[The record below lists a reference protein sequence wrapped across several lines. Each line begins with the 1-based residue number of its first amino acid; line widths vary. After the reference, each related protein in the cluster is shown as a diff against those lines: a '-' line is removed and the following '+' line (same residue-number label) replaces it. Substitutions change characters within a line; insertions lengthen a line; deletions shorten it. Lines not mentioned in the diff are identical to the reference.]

1 MFAGSAAAAVV
12 LAVVAELAGT
22 QRQPAVNLAAG
33 CALALGGL
41 VVLLAGTA
49 WLAGVLLVVAAATRY
64 AATAGIADGV
74 AFLHRAFLVHALV
87 VVTAA
92 ASVSRTARSAALR
105 AGRWLIVGLAYVAA
119 VDRDLAQATPWTLA
133 VGLGAIVVTV
143 AAGVAHRWPWLLVV
157 AASAGTATW
166 ALAASVAR
174 TNGWFDISTLLQLYV
189 GGLVAVVVSIAAWA
203 WYARRAAS
211 LSSGDL
217 LRDDGRGGV
226 RLAFRGEHGEF
237 EDIAGE
243 RFAAAPG
250 ESTVLVDL
258 GGDLGEVLLAHGS
271 PGLETRQFR
280 DVPLDDRMTD
290 GLRLVASN
298 RRAAQTLRSQASEV
312 AASAQRLRIADE
324 LVAAQLSSELERMV
338 VPRIERAV
346 EELDGDPS
354 DVAAQARVSLAL
366 VVDEIEGLAAGLVPV
381 ALDGGLCAAL
391 ATIADQEMVSV
402 RCDVDD
408 STIDPVD
415 RADPVL
421 RRDRVRHQCPAPRRA
436 IAGRSRPARRRT
448 ACRHG
453 RVDGHGRWP
462 WRRRGACRRERWARR
477 ASFTRRRSERHRR
490 GGHAVGRRNGR
501 DRPPPTPGSI
511 RRCAHSTLTR
521 CETHIIADSHWCHR
535 SSGSSMGNTS
545 TAMPSDVSH
554 QVTVTLPAHPPEN
567 TSRPRSSMVYGASP

>member
-1 MFAGSAAAAVV
+1 MVRCSRRCVLSNPSNNDRWSTPLRIGPRAQGSCTRRDPPAHSDGEAVAAAQSLMVAGSAAAVV

-22 QRQPAVNLAAG
+22 QRQPAVNFVAG
-33 CALALGGL
+33 CAMALGGI

-64 AATAGIADGV
+64 AATAGIMDGV

-105 AGRWLIVGLAYVAA
+105 VGRWLVVGLAYVAA
-119 VDRDLAQATPWTLA
+119 VDRDLARATPWTLA
-133 VGLGAIVVTV
+133 VASGVIVVTV
-143 AAGVAHRWPWLLVV
+143 DAGVARRWPWLLVV

-174 TNGWFDISTLLQLYV
+174 TNGWFDISTLLRLYV
-189 GGLVAVVVSIAAWA
+189 GGLVVVVVSIAAWA

-217 LRDDGRGGV
+217 LRDDGRGSV
-226 RLAFRGEHGEF
+226 RLAFRDEHGEF

-243 RFAAAPG
+243 RFAAVPG

-258 GGDLGEVLLAHGS
+258 GGHLGEVLLAHGS
-271 PGLETRQFR
+271 PGLESRQFR

-298 RRAAQTLRSQASEV
+298 RQAAQTLRSQASEV

-354 DVAAQARVSLAL
+354 GVAAQARVSLAL
-366 VVDEIEGLAAGLVPV
+366 VVDEIEGLAAGLVPI

-391 ATIADQEMVSV
+391 ATIADQEVVSV

-408 STIDPVD
+408 STIDPSIALILYFAATECVTNALRHGAPSLVAVGLNDAPLADMVELTVTDDGRGGAEARVD
-415 RADPVL
+415 DSGGLSGL
-421 RRDRVRHQCPAPRRA
+421 RSRVDAASGGVEVGTRVGGGTVVTVRLPRRA
-436 IAGRSRPARRRT
+436 PSTVPI
-448 ACRHG
+448 
-453 RVDGHGRWP
+453 
-462 WRRRGACRRERWARR
+462 
-477 ASFTRRRSERHRR
+477 
-490 GGHAVGRRNGR
+490 
-501 DRPPPTPGSI
+501 TP
-511 RRCAHSTLTR
+511 L
-521 CETHIIADSHWCHR
+521 
-535 SSGSSMGNTS
+535 
-545 TAMPSDVSH
+545 
-554 QVTVTLPAHPPEN
+554 
-567 TSRPRSSMVYGASP
+567 